1 MHFCIYRCRSP
12 PAARSVTAFQRSDR
26 RCDAWI
32 ARKNFFKN
40 HLPLLEVQPPLTVVV
55 AKGEEMYQPPLRT
68 RREVNTCGLIRTKS
82 TSSSPLMRF
91 AKRYCGTKHGTT
103 RTNLRGKETGRFPFL
118 ICLLKSWR
126 SFLSETSTL

>member
-1 MHFCIYRCRSP
+1 MEVLPCYFYPLFTRLISYGQKSYHSPSGYYDYECELTNHHNTVYNSFCARPRLFAGGRILHFCIYRCRSP

-55 AKGEEMYQPPLRT
+55 AKGEEKYHPPLRT
-68 RREVNTCGLIRTKS
+68 RREVNT
-82 TSSSPLMRF
+82 
-91 AKRYCGTKHGTT
+91 
-103 RTNLRGKETGRFPFL
+103 
-118 ICLLKSWR
+118 
-126 SFLSETSTL
+126 